1 MWYPAHIFSAPLL
14 FRFQELRN
22 MRGNLTSQRADLTYK
37 IMLANHMKGQQFWLP
52 HNMDFRG
59 RAYVMPPVC

>member
-1 MWYPAHIFSAPLL
+1 
-14 FRFQELRN
+14 

-59 RAYVMPPVC
+59 RAYVMPPVR